1 MDEMKNQNNNA
12 EQNVEVEKAEQQP
25 APERLTGAMHSP
37 AVSENMRNYALA
49 VYILYAVSIVV
60 GITAIVGVVIA
71 YIKRDEMAGTIYY
84 DHMQYLIKTFWIAL
98 AGSVIGWITSFI
110 GIGLIVLLIV
120 GLWFIYRV
128 VVGFIKFNDNQPISV
143 EGWL

>member
-1 MDEMKNQNNNA
+1 
-12 EQNVEVEKAEQQP
+12 
-25 APERLTGAMHSP
+25 
-37 AVSENMRNYALA
+37 MRNYALA
-49 VYILYAVSIVV
+49 VYILYAASILV
-60 GITAIVGVVIA
+60 GITAIVGVIIA

-98 AGSVIGWITSFI
+98 AGSIIGWITSFI
-110 GIGLIVLLIV
+110 GIGLIVLFIV

-128 VVGFIKFNDNQPISV
+128 VVGFIKFNDNKPVSA